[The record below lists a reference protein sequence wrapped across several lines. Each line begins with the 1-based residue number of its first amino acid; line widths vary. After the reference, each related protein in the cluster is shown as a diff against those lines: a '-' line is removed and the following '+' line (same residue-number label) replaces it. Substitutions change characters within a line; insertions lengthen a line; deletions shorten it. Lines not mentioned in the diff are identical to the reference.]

1 MTAIV
6 RDVKFA
12 LRMFAKLPTF
22 TATAVLTLT
31 LGVGGVTAIFS
42 VVNAVLL
49 RPLPYAE
56 PDRVVQIWENSVRNG
71 RVIPRFALSAAEFI
85 ALSRRNTVME
95 DMAAVS
101 TGSGTVYAGQ
111 YPDHVNTGL
120 VSGNFFQFLGVKPAL
135 GRAFVEGEDRDG
147 ADPVVVLGHN
157 QWRTQFGADSSVIG
171 RSIRLNEMRYTVVG
185 VLPQGFRWLGL
196 PWDVGLWTPRRLSEA
211 EVGPHFLA
219 VLGRLKPGVGMHQIA
234 AELGPIVNGIH
245 VDAGHAL
252 TWDVPET
259 AVTVASLHEAL
270 LGHVRVGL
278 LLLLGAIGFV
288 LLLTCANIAN
298 LLLGRAEGRKRELAI
313 RSSLGA
319 SRGRLVRQLLA
330 EALVLAVIGGTLGL
344 LLARWGTQLLVAISP
359 GNIPRL
365 EHVAL
370 DGWVIVVCLATTVFS
385 GILFGTLPALQ
396 SSRPNFQTE
405 LRTGSDSVAGG
416 LRRHRVRAALLVG
429 ELAVALV
436 LLIGAGL
443 MVNSFL
449 RLRRID
455 LGFDTTRIV
464 KADVLLPRS
473 SYAEDAGQDV
483 GGTDFV
489 RLLPPWAMFP
499 PAVLEY
505 LDGMPAVQSAWAAAF
520 VPLSGY
526 YGGIAVTP
534 EGTGE
539 FGSRSLVS
547 HNLVTPQ
554 FFQAMGI
561 PLLRGRA
568 FTAADRDGAP
578 QVAIVSAGMAREFW
592 PDQDPIGK
600 RIVAYHGSPDPDPY
614 VVTKEVVGVVGN
626 VKEWELR
633 RGPFSAVYT
642 PLSQGYR
649 VRPTWDSNLRLS
661 FFVKTDS
668 DPTSIASGIRA
679 AVRAVDPEVPVYNI
693 QTMEQVVSILLSEPR
708 FYAYLLTLFASL
720 ALLLAV
726 VGVSGV
732 IAFLVTQRTHE
743 IGVRIALGARQ
754 RDLIALIV
762 REVLILTAV
771 GLAIGVASA
780 LALTRL
786 LSRWLY
792 ELDPTDPQTFVLIC
806 VLLSTVAFFASYVP
820 ARRAARMN
828 PMVALR
834 SE

>member
-12 LRMFAKLPTF
+12 LRMFAKQPTF
-22 TATAVLTLT
+22 TVTAVLTLT

-49 RPLPYAE
+49 QPLPYAE

-85 ALSRRNTVME
+85 ALSRTSTVME
-95 DMAAVS
+95 DMAAFS
-101 TGSGTVYAGQ
+101 TGEGTVYAGQ
-111 YPDHVNTGL
+111 YPYRINMGR
-120 VSGNFFQFLGVKPAL
+120 VSWNFFQFLGVKPAL

-157 QWRTQFGADSSVIG
+157 QWRTQFGGDSSVIG
-171 RSIRLNEMRYTVVG
+171 RSIRLNEMQYTVVG
-185 VLPQGFRWLGL
+185 VLPRGFRWLGF
-196 PWDVGLWTPRRLSEA
+196 PWDVGAWMPRPLSEA
-211 EVGPHFLA
+211 DHFLF

-245 VDAGHAL
+245 VDAGHTL

-259 AVTVASLHEAL
+259 AVTVASLDEAL
-270 LGHVRVGL
+270 LGHVRGGL

-298 LLLGRAEGRKRELAI
+298 LLLGRAAGRNRELAI

-370 DGWVIVVCLATTVFS
+370 DGWVLVVCLATTVFS

-396 SSRPNFQTE
+396 SSRPDFKTE

-416 LRRHRVRAALLVG
+416 FRRHRVQAALLVG

-455 LGFDTTRIV
+455 LGFDTTRIL

-473 SYAEDAGQDV
+473 SYAEDVGQDV
-483 GGTDFV
+483 GGTGFV

-505 LDGMPAVQSAWAAAF
+505 LDGMSAVHSAWAAAF

-600 RIVAYHGSPDPDPY
+600 RIVAYHRSPDPEPY
-614 VVTKEVVGVVGN
+614 VVTKEVVGVVGD
-626 VKEWELR
+626 VKEWGLR
-633 RGPFSAVYT
+633 LGPFSAVYT
-642 PLSQGYR
+642 PLSQGHR

-679 AVRAVDPEVPVYNI
+679 AVRAVDPEVPVYDI

-720 ALLLAV
+720 ALLLAA

-792 ELDPTDPQTFVLIC
+792 ELDPTDPQTFVLVC

-820 ARRAARMN
+820 ARRVARMN
-828 PMVALR
+828 TMVALR